1 MRRVDDTVLSGCPL
15 DPALPAIPS
24 SSLRLRDLTNN
35 VISPWQ
41 LCTSKLELTF
51 KINDQNKCYLI
62 YMAKWRNSVVWAIR
76 IDLLTFGSLP
86 TKHLSSLREIPQGV
100 TNNPAQCICPHS
112 PVANCWLPS
121 LSKTPSHIYGS
132 QLTHLLRCV
141 RGFPRVFQSH
151 KGAWGL
157 SLSSGASPPN
167 VAKTTIKNLAEEV
180 SEQKGA
186 LMICFGSKSFYNF
199 ILPSQWPKWR
209 WTQKGTLGNSRG
221 ENSLQ
226 ERSPCAQ
233 VLVSTGDRFG
243 LSGTQRVTEYL
254 RSWEITETTLG
265 RNCGP
270 ITQKL

>member
-1 MRRVDDTVLSGCPL
+1 MIRISVILFTWQNEEILLSGQSELICWLLAPYQ
-15 DPALPAIPS
+15 PNIFPVWEKSPSVWPTTLPNA
-24 SSLRLRDLTNN
+24 
-35 VISPWQ
+35 
-41 LCTSKLELTF
+41 
-51 KINDQNKCYLI
+51 
-62 YMAKWRNSVVWAIR
+62 SV
-76 IDLLTFGSLP
+76 P
-86 TKHLSSLREIPQGV
+86 TPQ
-100 TNNPAQCICPHS
+100 
-112 PVANCWLPS
+112 VANCWIPS

-151 KGAWGL
+151 EGAWGL

-167 VAKTTIKNLAEEV
+167 AAKTTIKNLAEEV

-209 WTQKGTLGNSRG
+209 WTQKGTLGNSRR

-233 VLVSTGDRFG
+233 VLVSIGDRFG

-270 ITQKL
+270 ITQKLWAAAAVIISDSFPFIQK